1 MNMMSKSILSA
12 LLAVASLAIFATPVW
27 AADQPAAPEAME
39 ESVADSVA
47 PAISTPNCQASSSV
61 FGAADLGESEK
72 AGLPLSNFCG
82 ACSND
87 PCKGR
92 QRGSWCAPNK
102 WCIPEE
108 VTLCPGTPDWDC
120 SCASSY

>member
-1 MNMMSKSILSA
+1 MTSKSILWA
-12 LLAVASLAIFATPVW
+12 LLAVAALTIFATPAW
-27 AADQPAAPEAME
+27 ATDQVAAPEAIE
-39 ESVADSVA
+39 DSATDALA
-47 PAISTPNCQASSSV
+47 PTMSTPNCAGTPTV
-61 FGAADLGESEK
+61 LGGTGLGESEK
-72 AGLPLSNFCG
+72 AGPVLSNYCG

-108 VTLCPGTPDWDC
+108 VTLCPGTTDWDC